1 MMKKDINY
9 KIKMNNGI
17 EIPQFG
23 LGVYLTK
30 SGNECINAVT
40 WALEA
45 GYRHIDTARI
55 YGNEK
60 EVGEAVRNSGIK
72 REELFITT
80 KLWNDDHGYDSA
92 LKAFDK
98 SLKTLNVHYIDL
110 YLIHWPVKGKRKDSW
125 KALEKIYES
134 GYCKSIG
141 VSNYMINHLDEL
153 FSYANIKPVIN
164 QVEFSPYNYQIDLL
178 DVCNKNKITLE
189 AYSPL
194 TRMKKLDDPKVLPI
208 AIKHKK
214 TVAQI
219 LIRWAIEHELVVIP
233 KSAKKERIIENA
245 DVFDFSLDNSDM
257 KILDSLDEG
266 FRCSWD
272 PTKAD

>member
-1 MMKKDINY
+1 MKKDINY
-9 KIKMNNGI
+9 KMKMNNGI

-30 SGNECINAVT
+30 SGNECVNAVK

-60 EVGEAVRNSGIK
+60 DVGEAVRNSGIK
-72 REELFITT
+72 REEIFITT

-92 LKAFDK
+92 LEAFDK
-98 SLKTLNVHYIDL
+98 SLKRLNVDYIDL

-134 GYCKSIG
+134 GYCRSIG
-141 VSNYMINHLDEL
+141 VSNYMIVHLEEL
-153 FSYANIKPVIN
+153 FSYANIIPVIN
-164 QVEFSPYNYQIDLL
+164 QVEFSPYNYQKDLL
-178 DVCNKNKITLE
+178 DFCNKNKIILE

-194 TRMKKLDDPKVLPI
+194 TRMKKVDDPKVLPI
-208 AIKHKK
+208 AKKHNK

-219 LIRWAIEHELVVIP
+219 LIRWAIQQEIVVIP
-233 KSAKKERIIENA
+233 KSARKERIIENA
-245 DVFDFSLDNSDM
+245 NVFDFEIDTADM
-257 KILDSLDEG
+257 KILNNLDEG
-266 FRCSWD
+266 FRVSWD
-272 PTKAD
+272 PTTTD

>member
-1 MMKKDINY
+1 MKKDIAY
-9 KIKMNNGI
+9 RMKLNNGF

-30 SGNECINAVT
+30 SGQECINAVT

-60 EVGEAVRNSGIK
+60 EVGEAVRSSGIK
-72 REELFITT
+72 REDIFITT
-80 KLWNDDHGYDSA
+80 KLWNDDHGYDNA

-98 SLKTLNVHYIDL
+98 SLKTLNTDYIDL
-110 YLIHWPVKGKRKDSW
+110 YLIHWPVKDKRKESW

-141 VSNYMINHLDEL
+141 VSNYMIIHLEEL
-153 FSYANIKPVIN
+153 FSNANIIPVIN
-164 QVEFSPYNYQIDLL
+164 QVEFSPYNYQKDLL
-178 DVCNKNKITLE
+178 DFCNKNKIILE

-194 TRMKKLDDPKVLPI
+194 TRMKKLDDVNVLKI
-208 AIKHKK
+208 AKKHNK
-214 TVAQI
+214 TVPQV
-219 LIRWAIEHELVVIP
+219 LIRWAIEKEIVIIP
-233 KSAKKERIIENA
+233 KSARKERIIENA
-245 DVFDFSLDNSDM
+245 NVFDFELDKSDM
-257 KILDSLDEG
+257 EVLNNLDEG
-266 FRCSWD
+266 FRVSWD
-272 PTKAD
+272 PTKAE

>member
-1 MMKKDINY
+1 MKKDINY
-9 KIKMNNGI
+9 KMKMNNGI

-30 SGNECINAVT
+30 SGSECINAVT

-45 GYRHIDTARI
+45 GYKHIDTAKA

-80 KLWNDDHGYDSA
+80 KLWNEDHGYDDA

-98 SLKTLNVHYIDL
+98 SLKTLNVDYIDL

-125 KALEKIYES
+125 KAFEKIYES

-141 VSNYMINHLDEL
+141 VSNYQINHLEEL
-153 FSYANIKPVIN
+153 FSYANIIPVIN
-164 QVEFSPYNYQIDLL
+164 QVEFSPYNLS
-178 DVCNKNKITLE
+178 KG
-189 AYSPL
+189 L
-194 TRMKKLDDPKVLPI
+194 T
-208 AIKHKK
+208 
-214 TVAQI
+214 
-219 LIRWAIEHELVVIP
+219 
-233 KSAKKERIIENA
+233 
-245 DVFDFSLDNSDM
+245 
-257 KILDSLDEG
+257 
-266 FRCSWD
+266 
-272 PTKAD
+272 

>member
-1 MMKKDINY
+1 MKRYINY
-9 KIKMNNGI
+9 KFKMHNGV

-30 SGNECINAVT
+30 SGSECINAVT

-45 GYRHIDTARI
+45 GYRHIDTAKA

-72 REELFITT
+72 REEIFITT

-98 SLKTLNVHYIDL
+98 SLKTLNTDYIDL
-110 YLIHWPVKGKRKDSW
+110 YLIHWPVPGKRKDSW

-134 GYCKSIG
+134 GQCRSIG
-141 VSNYMINHLDEL
+141 VSNYMIKHLEEL
-153 FSYANIKPVIN
+153 FTYANVIPAIN
-164 QVEFSPYNYQIDLL
+164 QVEFSPYIYNKELL
-178 DVCNKNKITLE
+178 NTCIKHNIILE

-194 TRMKKLDDPKVLPI
+194 TRKEKLKDPKLI
-208 AIKHKK
+208 ALAKKHSK
-214 TVAQI
+214 TTAQI

-233 KSAKKERIIENA
+233 KSANKNRIIENA
-245 DVFDFSLDNSDM
+245 SIFDFELDKTDMEILDNF
-257 KILDSLDEG
+257 DEDY
-266 FRCSWD
+266 RVAWD
-272 PTKAD
+272 PTKID

>member
-1 MMKKDINY
+1 MARDINY
-9 KIKMNNGI
+9 KIKMNNGAD
-17 EIPQFG
+17 IPQFG

-30 SGNECINAVT
+30 SGKECVNAVT

-72 REELFITT
+72 REDIFITT
-80 KLWNDDHGYDSA
+80 KLWNDDHGYESA

-98 SLKTLNVHYIDL
+98 SLKTLNTDYIDL
-110 YLIHWPVKGKRKDSW
+110 YLIHWPVKGKRKESW

-141 VSNYMINHLDEL
+141 VSNYMILHLEEL
-153 FSYANIKPVIN
+153 FSYANTIPVIN
-164 QVEFSPYNYQIDLL
+164 QVEFSPYNYQKDLL
-178 DVCNKNKITLE
+178 DFCNKNKIILE

-194 TRMKKLDDPKVLPI
+194 TRMQKLDDPKVLPI
-208 AIKHKK
+208 AKKHNK
-214 TVAQI
+214 TVAQV
-219 LIRWAIEHELVVIP
+219 LIRWAIEHEIVVIP
-233 KSAKKERIIENA
+233 KSARKERIIENA
-245 DVFDFSLDNSDM
+245 NVFDFELDASDM
-257 KILDSLDEG
+257 EILNDLDEG
-266 FRCSWD
+266 LRVSWD
-272 PTKAD
+272 PTTID

>member
-1 MMKKDINY
+1 
-9 KIKMNNGI
+9 MNNEV

-30 SGNECINAVT
+30 SGTECINAVT

-45 GYRHIDTARI
+45 GYRHIDTAKI

-60 EVGEAVRNSGIK
+60 EVGEAIRNFGIK
-72 REELFITT
+72 REEVFITT
-80 KLWNDDHGYDSA
+80 KLWNDDHGYESA

-98 SLKTLNVHYIDL
+98 SLRTLNVDYIDC
-110 YLIHWPVKGKRKDSW
+110 YLIHWPVKEKRKDSW

-141 VSNYMINHLDEL
+141 VSNYMIIHLEEL
-153 FSYANIKPVIN
+153 FTYANIIPVMN
-164 QVEFSPYNYQIDLL
+164 QVEFSPYNYQKDLL
-178 DVCNKNKITLE
+178 DLCNKNKIILE

-194 TRMKKLDDPKVLPI
+194 TRMKKLDDPRVLPI
-208 AIKHKK
+208 AEKHNK
-214 TVAQI
+214 TNAQV
-219 LIRWAIEHELVVIP
+219 LIRWAIEHDLVVIP
-233 KSAKKERIIENA
+233 KSARKKRIIENA
-245 DVFDFSLDNSDM
+245 DIFNFSLDQSDM
-257 KILDSLDEG
+257 KILDDLDEG

-272 PTKAD
+272 PTKID

>member
-1 MMKKDINY
+1 MKRDINY

-30 SGNECINAVT
+30 SGSECVNAVT

-45 GYRHIDTARI
+45 GYRHIDTAKA

-72 REELFITT
+72 REEIFITT
-80 KLWNDDHGYDSA
+80 KLWNDDHGYESA
-92 LKAFDK
+92 LKGFDK
-98 SLKTLNVHYIDL
+98 SLKTLNVDYIDL
-110 YLIHWPVKGKRKDSW
+110 YLIHWPVKGKRKDTW
-125 KALEKIYES
+125 KAFEKIYES

-141 VSNYMINHLDEL
+141 VSNYMINHLEEL
-153 FSYANIKPVIN
+153 FTYANIIPVIN
-164 QVEFSPYNYQIDLL
+164 QVEFSPYNYQKDLL
-178 DVCNKNKITLE
+178 DVCNKNKIILE

-208 AIKHKK
+208 AEKHNK
-214 TVAQI
+214 TAAQV
-219 LIRWAIEHELVVIP
+219 LIRWAIEQNLVVIP
-233 KSAKKERIIENA
+233 KSARKKRIIENA
-245 DVFDFSLDNSDM
+245 NVFDFELDAADM
-257 KILDSLDEG
+257 KILNNLDEG
-266 FRCSWD
+266 FRVSWD
-272 PTKAD
+272 PTKTD

>member
-1 MMKKDINY
+1 MAQDINY
-9 KIKMNNGI
+9 KMKMNNGI
-17 EIPQFG
+17 DIPQFG

-30 SGNECINAVT
+30 SGKECVNAVT

-72 REELFITT
+72 REDIFITT
-80 KLWNDDHGYDSA
+80 KLWNDDHGYESA

-98 SLKTLNVHYIDL
+98 SLKTLNTDYIDL
-110 YLIHWPVKGKRKDSW
+110 YLIHWPVKGKRKESW

-141 VSNYMINHLDEL
+141 VSNYMILHLEEL
-153 FSYANIKPVIN
+153 FSYANTIPVIN
-164 QVEFSPYNYQIDLL
+164 QVEFSPYNYQKDLL
-178 DVCNKNKITLE
+178 YFCNKNKIILE

-194 TRMKKLDDPKVLPI
+194 TRMQKLDDPKVLTI
-208 AIKHKK
+208 AKKHNK
-214 TVAQI
+214 TVAQV

-233 KSAKKERIIENA
+233 KSARKERIVENA
-245 DVFDFSLDNSDM
+245 NVFDFELDASDM
-257 KILDSLDEG
+257 EILNDLDEG
-266 FRCSWD
+266 LRVSWD
-272 PTKAD
+272 PTTID

>member
-1 MMKKDINY
+1 MTTDINY
-9 KIKMNNGI
+9 KMKMNNGV

-30 SGNECINAVT
+30 SGTECVGAVS
-40 WALEA
+40 WALES

-60 EVGEAVRNSGIK
+60 EVGEAVRNSDIK

-80 KLWNDDHGYDSA
+80 KLWNDDHGYDTA

-98 SLKTLNVHYIDL
+98 SLKTLNTGYIDL

-141 VSNYMINHLDEL
+141 VSNYMINHLEEL
-153 FSYANIKPVIN
+153 FSYANTIPVIN
-164 QVEFSPYNYQIDLL
+164 QVEFSPYNYQKDLL
-178 DVCNKNKITLE
+178 DVCNKNKIILE

-208 AIKHKK
+208 AKKHSK
-214 TVAQI
+214 TVAQV

-233 KSAKKERIIENA
+233 KSARKERIIENA
-245 DVFDFSLDNSDM
+245 NVFDFELDAADM
-257 KILDSLDEG
+257 KILDNLDEG
-266 FRCSWD
+266 FRVSWD
-272 PTKAD
+272 PTTTD

>member
-1 MMKKDINY
+1 MKKDINY
-9 KIKMNNGI
+9 KMKMNNGI

-30 SGNECINAVT
+30 SGTECLNAIT

-60 EVGEAVRNSGIK
+60 EVGEAVRNSGIE

-80 KLWNDDHGYDSA
+80 KLWNDDHGYDNT

-98 SLKTLNVHYIDL
+98 SLKTLNVDYIDL

-141 VSNYMINHLDEL
+141 VSNYMIIHLNEL
-153 FSYANIKPVIN
+153 FSYANTIPVIN
-164 QVEFSPYNYQIDLL
+164 QVEFSPYNYQKELL
-178 DVCNKNKITLE
+178 NVCIKNKIIPE

-194 TRMKKLDDPKVLPI
+194 TRMKKHDDPKVLPI
-208 AIKHKK
+208 VKKHNK
-214 TVAQI
+214 TVAQV
-219 LIRWAIEHELVVIP
+219 LIRWAIEKEIVVIP
-233 KSAKKERIIENA
+233 KSAHKERIIENA
-245 DVFDFSLDNSDM
+245 DVFDFSLDESDM
-257 KILDSLDEG
+257 KVLDSLDEG
-266 FRCSWD
+266 FRVSWD
-272 PTKAD
+272 PTKTD

>member
-1 MMKKDINY
+1 MKKDINY
-9 KIKMNNGI
+9 KMKMNNGI

-30 SGNECINAVT
+30 SGNECINAVS

-55 YGNEK
+55 YGNER

-72 REELFITT
+72 REEIFITT
-80 KLWNDDHGYDSA
+80 KLWNDDHGYESA

-98 SLKTLNVHYIDL
+98 SLKTLNTDYIDL
-110 YLIHWPVKGKRKDSW
+110 YLIHWPVKDKRKDSW

-141 VSNYMINHLDEL
+141 VSNYQINHLNEL
-153 FSYANIKPVIN
+153 FSYANTIPVIN
-164 QVEFSPYNYQIDLL
+164 QVEFSPYNYQKELL
-178 DVCNKNKITLE
+178 DVCTKNKIILE

-194 TRMKKLDDPKVLPI
+194 TRMQKFDDPKVLQI
-208 AIKHKK
+208 ANKHNK
-214 TVAQI
+214 TVAQV
-219 LIRWAIEHELVVIP
+219 LIRWAIEHEIVVIP
-233 KSAKKERIIENA
+233 KSARKERIIENA
-245 DVFDFSLDNSDM
+245 NIFDFSLGESDM
-257 KILDSLDEG
+257 KTLDNIDEG
-266 FRCSWD
+266 FRVSWD
-272 PTKAD
+272 PTTAD

>member
-1 MMKKDINY
+1 MKRDINH
-9 KIKMNNGI
+9 KFKMNNGV

-40 WALEA
+40 WALET
-45 GYRHIDTARI
+45 GYRHIDTAKA

-72 REELFITT
+72 REEIFITT

-98 SLKTLNVHYIDL
+98 SLKTLNTGYIDL
-110 YLIHWPVKGKRKDSW
+110 YLIHWPVPEKRKDSW
-125 KALEKIYES
+125 KAMEKIYES
-134 GYCKSIG
+134 GQCRSIG
-141 VSNYMINHLDEL
+141 VSNYMIKHLEEL
-153 FSYANIKPVIN
+153 FTYANVIPAIN
-164 QVEFSPYNYQIDLL
+164 QVEFSPYIYNKELL
-178 DVCNKNKITLE
+178 DTCIKHNIILE

-194 TRMKKLDDPKVLPI
+194 TRKEKLKDPKLVDI
-208 AIKHKK
+208 AKKHSK
-214 TVAQI
+214 TTAQI

-233 KSAKKERIIENA
+233 KSANKNRIIENA
-245 DVFDFSLDNSDM
+245 SIFDFELDKTDMEILDNF
-257 KILDSLDEG
+257 DEDY
-266 FRCSWD
+266 RVAWD
-272 PTKAD
+272 PTKID

>member
-1 MMKKDINY
+1 MKKDINY
-9 KIKMNNGI
+9 KMKMNNGI

-30 SGNECINAVT
+30 SGTECLNAIT

-60 EVGEAVRNSGIK
+60 EVGEAVRNSGIE

-80 KLWNDDHGYDSA
+80 KLWNDDHGYDNT

-98 SLKTLNVHYIDL
+98 SLKTLNVDYIDL

-141 VSNYMINHLDEL
+141 VSNYMIIHLNEL
-153 FSYANIKPVIN
+153 FSYANTIPVIN
-164 QVEFSPYNYQIDLL
+164 QVEFSPYNYQKELL
-178 DVCNKNKITLE
+178 NVCIKNKIILE

-194 TRMKKLDDPKVLPI
+194 TRMKKHDDPKVLPI
-208 AIKHKK
+208 VKKHNK
-214 TVAQI
+214 TVAQV
-219 LIRWAIEHELVVIP
+219 LIRWAIEKEIVVIP
-233 KSAKKERIIENA
+233 KSAHKERIIENA
-245 DVFDFSLDNSDM
+245 DVFDFSLDESDM
-257 KILDSLDEG
+257 KVLDSLDEG
-266 FRCSWD
+266 FRVSWD
-272 PTKAD
+272 PTTTD